1 MKVINLSSLDGNNG
15 FRLDGL
21 AAGDRTGFSV
31 SDAGDVNGDGFDDLI
46 IGAPGIDSNREK
58 SGAGYV
64 VFGKSAGFNGTFDLS
79 SLNGNY
85 GFRLNDNDNINVYLA
100 ELLGHAVSSAGD
112 VNGDGFDDVM
122 IGAPLADGYEGDYA
136 GICYVVFGKASGF
149 TSVLNLSMLNTSNGL
164 GASGDHGN
172 ESSRI
177 INTSTGFSVDGG
189 HGHEIGRIISNAGD
203 INGDGFDDLIFSR
216 YFEGMETSYSGPR
229 FVVFGKAEGVPD
241 KPVYFWEP
249 EYASWGGTVSGAG
262 DVNGDGIDD
271 LIMGAKSGYAG
282 GGGFIVFG
290 KTGDFSSMA
299 LADVDG
305 NNGFLVTGAGVFVNN
320 AGDVNGDGFGDV
332 TVGDGVVF
340 GKASGFSAEVDIS
353 DLDGVAGFRLEG
365 AVEGLVSSAG
375 DVNGD
380 GFDDLLIG
388 GSDVKGDGSG
398 SSYVV
403 YGKASGFGAILDLSN
418 LDERAGFRLDGVAAD
433 DGAGQAVSG
442 IGDINNDGFDDLI
455 IGAPGADPNGADS
468 GSSYVVFGGDF
479 TDDEVILGTSG
490 NDKLIGTAAA
500 ERFEAGSGNDRI
512 IGRGGADVFHGDA
525 GNDYMRIRDLNFQQV
540 AGGSG
545 KDTLGLGGS
554 GLNLDLSSAG
564 NKISGIEIIYLY
576 GTGDNTLTLN
586 AEDVLNLSDSTDTL
600 KVNGNAGDRIV
611 GLSNGWEDGGTD
623 GDFHTY
629 TNDAAVLLVGL
640 NVETDF
646 PVI

>member
-21 AAGDRTGFSV
+21 AAGNRTGFSV

-46 IGAPGIDSNREK
+46 IGAPGIAY
-58 SGAGYV
+58 GAELGSGYV
-64 VFGKSAGFNGTFDLS
+64 VFGKSAGFNGTLELS
-79 SLNGNY
+79 SLNGDD
-85 GFRLNDNDNINVYLA
+85 GFRLHGNYNFYN

-112 VNGDGFDDVM
+112 VNGDGFDDFM
-122 IGAPLADGYEGDYA
+122 IGAPHANDYEGDSA
-136 GICYVVFGKASGF
+136 GACYVVFGRASGF
-149 TSVLNLSMLNTSNGL
+149 TSELNLSMLDTS
-164 GASGDHGN
+164 S
-172 ESSRI
+172 
-177 INTSTGFSVDGG
+177 GFSVSRH
-189 HGHEIGRIISNAGD
+189 HGSEIGRVISNAGD

-216 YFEGMETSYSGPR
+216 YFERMETSYSGPR

-241 KPVYFWEP
+241 QSVYFWVP
-249 EYASWGGTVSGAG
+249 DYSSWGGTVSGAG

-271 LIMGAKSGYAG
+271 LIMGANSGYALG
-282 GGGFIVFG
+282 GAGVIEGGGFVVFG
-290 KTGDFSSMA
+290 KTGDFSSMP

-418 LDERAGFRLDGVAAD
+418 LDERAGFRLDGVAAG
-433 DGAGQAVSG
+433 DGSGQAVSG

>member
-79 SLNGNY
+79 SLDGNN
-85 GFRLNDNDNINVYLA
+85 GFRLNDDHNINVYHS

-122 IGAPLADGYEGDYA
+122 IGAPLAGGYEGDYS
-136 GICYVVFGKASGF
+136 GNCYVVFGKASGF
-149 TSVLNLSMLNTSNGL
+149 TAALDLSL
-164 GASGDHGN
+164 
-172 ESSRI
+172 
-177 INTSTGFSVDGG
+177 INTSTGFRVNGFLG
-189 HGHEIGRIISNAGD
+189 NEIGRIISNAGD
-203 INGDGFDDLIFSR
+203 INGDGFDDLIFSE
-216 YFEGMETSYSGPR
+216 YMAGMEIPYSGPR

-241 KPVYFWEP
+241 QSVYFWVP
-249 EYASWGGTVSGAG
+249 NYSWWGGTVSGAG

-271 LIMGAKSGYAG
+271 LIMGANSGYAG
-282 GGGFIVFG
+282 GGAGVIEGGGFVVFG
-290 KTGDFSSMA
+290 KTGDFSSMP

-305 NNGFLVTGAGVFVNN
+305 NNGFLIAGAGVFVNN

-332 TVGDGVVF
+332 IVGDGVVF
-340 GKASGFSAEVDIS
+340 GKASGFSAQVDIS

-403 YGKASGFGAILDLSN
+403 YGKASGFGAILDLSK
-418 LDERAGFRLDGVAAD
+418 LDERAGFRLDGVAAG
-433 DGAGQAVSG
+433 DGSGKAVSG

-468 GSSYVVFGGDF
+468 GSSYVIFGRSSFDDDVDFQGTPGDDNF
-479 TDDEVILGTSG
+479 
-490 NDKLIGTAAA
+490 IGTKAA
-500 ERFEAGSGNDRI
+500 EFFKGEAGNDRM

-611 GLSNGWEDGGTD
+611 GLSNGWEDGGIH

>member
-21 AAGDRTGFSV
+21 AADDRTGFSV

-46 IGAPGIDSNREK
+46 IGAPGIAY
-58 SGAGYV
+58 GAELGSGYV
-64 VFGKSAGFNGTFDLS
+64 VFGKSAGFNGTLELS
-79 SLNGNY
+79 SLNGDD
-85 GFRLNDNDNINVYLA
+85 GFRLHGNYNFYN

-112 VNGDGFDDVM
+112 VNGDGFDDFM
-122 IGAPLADGYEGDYA
+122 IGAPQANDYEGDSA
-136 GICYVVFGKASGF
+136 GACYVVFGRASGF
-149 TSVLNLSMLNTSNGL
+149 TSALNLSMLDTS
-164 GASGDHGN
+164 S
-172 ESSRI
+172 
-177 INTSTGFSVDGG
+177 GFSVSRHYGS
-189 HGHEIGRIISNAGD
+189 EIGRVISNAGD
-203 INGDGFDDLIFSR
+203 VNGDGFDDLIFSE
-216 YFEGMETSYSGPR
+216 YMAGMETTFSGPR

-241 KPVYFWEP
+241 QSVRFSVS

-271 LIMGAKSGYAG
+271 LIMGANSVYAG
-282 GGGFIVFG
+282 GGVGFIGGGGFVVFG

-332 TVGDGVVF
+332 IVGDRVVF

-418 LDERAGFRLDGVAAD
+418 LDERAGFRLDGVAAG
-433 DGAGQAVSG
+433 DGSGQAVSG

-564 NKISGIEIIYLY
+564 NKIGGIEIIYLY
-576 GTGDNTLTLN
+576 GTGDNTLTLS

-611 GLSNGWEDGGTD
+611 GLSNGWEDGGID